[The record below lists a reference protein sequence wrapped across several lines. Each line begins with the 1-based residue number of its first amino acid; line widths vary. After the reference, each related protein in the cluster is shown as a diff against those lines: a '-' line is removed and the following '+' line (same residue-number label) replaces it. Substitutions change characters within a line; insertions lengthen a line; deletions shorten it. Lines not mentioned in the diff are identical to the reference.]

1 VKGTKKASEHK
12 LTPQREAV
20 FQVIR
25 EREDH
30 PTASD
35 IFEAA
40 RRLLPGIS
48 YATVYNSL
56 RYLKEAGLV
65 HEINFGDSASRYDR
79 ETERHDHSICNDCGK
94 LVDFELPETAK
105 LMQAAAR
112 RSRFKA
118 ESVHLTLRGIC
129 PDCRETSYR
138 LVFSD
143 GIIQHFW
150 RIQDSSNSS
159 SCRKGEGGPAR
170 AGF

>member
-1 VKGTKKASEHK
+1 MKGTKKVSDSNQK

-40 RRLLPGIS
+40 RRRLPTIS

-65 HEINFGDSASRYDR
+65 HEISFGDSASRYDR
-79 ETERHDHSICNDCGK
+79 ETERHDHAICNDCGK
-94 LVDFELPETAK
+94 LVDFDLPDAAK

-112 RSRFKA
+112 KSRFKA
-118 ESVHLTLRGIC
+118 HSVHLTLRGLC
-129 PDCRETSYR
+129 PDCRES
-138 LVFSD
+138 
-143 GIIQHFW
+143 
-150 RIQDSSNSS
+150 
-159 SCRKGEGGPAR
+159 
-170 AGF
+170 